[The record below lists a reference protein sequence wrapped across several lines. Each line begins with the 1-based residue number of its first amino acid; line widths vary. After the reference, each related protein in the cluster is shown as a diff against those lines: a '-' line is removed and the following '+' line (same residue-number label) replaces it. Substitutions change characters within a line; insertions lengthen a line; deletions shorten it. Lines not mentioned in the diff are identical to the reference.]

1 MELKYNIL
9 IVDDVVD
16 NIQIAMNILK
26 EENYNLTFAFSGREA
41 LRLLEENDFDMI
53 LLDIMMP
60 EMDGFSVCTQIKKN
74 PKYFDVPIIFLTA
87 KVDIDSISHA
97 FEVGAVDY
105 VSKPFHAE
113 ELLSRVKSHLELYYS
128 RLVLKENNLSLKI
141 KATEEKKRLL
151 SELEEGQKE
160 VIYILSEL
168 IESAS
173 FETGAHI
180 QRVAQISKLLAHL
193 HPAIGEKDVETIYHA
208 SPMHDIGKIAIPQEI
223 LGKPA
228 LLDEEEWEIMKTHTS
243 HGHKFLKNSQ
253 RKILKSADII
263 AMQHHEKWDG
273 TGYPLGLKGNDIHIF
288 GRIVAIADVFDA
300 LAHKRCYKEA
310 WSIEDS
316 VNYLKE
322 YSGTHFDPELIEIF
336 MEYVDEFISIITDS

>member
-1 MELKYNIL
+1 MELQYNIL
-9 IVDDVVD
+9 IVDDIVD

-26 EENYNLTFAFSGREA
+26 EENYNLTFAFSGKEA
-41 LRLLEENDFDMI
+41 LYLIKENDFDMI

-60 EMDGFSVCTQIKKN
+60 EMDGFTACIEIKKN

-87 KVDIDSISHA
+87 KIDIDSISHA

-128 RLVLKENNLSLKI
+128 RRVLEENHLSLQI
-141 KATEEKKRLL
+141 KAKEEKKRLL
-151 SELEEGQKE
+151 SEVEEGQKE
-160 VIYILSEL
+160 VIYILAEL

-180 QRVAQISKLLAHL
+180 KRVALMSKLLAHH
-193 HPAIGEKDVETIYHA
+193 HPAIGDDDAETIYHA

-223 LGKPA
+223 LGKPDT
-228 LLDEEEWEIMKTHTS
+228 LDADEWEIMKTHTT

-273 TGYPLGLKGNDIHIF
+273 SGYPNGLKGNSIHIF

-300 LAHKRCYKEA
+300 LTHRRCYKEP
-310 WSIEDS
+310 WSVEDS
-316 VNYLKE
+316 VAYLKE
-322 YSGTHFDPELIEIF
+322 HSGTHFDPELINIF
-336 MEYVDEFISIITDS
+336 MEHVDEFVSIIADT